1 MKPVMKKE
9 QYDIVLWLLVI
20 AALCLIGLLVYFV
33 CRVLTQPQVNGPLV
47 MAQELFG
54 KRGWL

>member
-20 AALCLIGLLVYFV
+20 AALCLIGLLIYFIWHT
-33 CRVLTQPQVNGPLV
+33 LAEPQVNGTLV
-47 MAQELFG
+47 MAEELFG
-54 KRGWL
+54 KRGQV

>member
-1 MKPVMKKE
+1 MKPVIKKE

-33 CRVLTQPQVNGPLV
+33 YHILTQPQVNGTLV
-47 MAQELFG
+47 MAEELFG